1 MFLVAQTFHPRLA
14 TNAAARLL
22 IARMA
27 DNEFTASPFRADE
40 QPELGDIK
48 INHNVVASIVRL
60 AASQVPGVSG
70 VGGGFTDDLSELFTK
85 REMDHRGVKIVE
97 DSADAYA
104 IEARIIITYGFE
116 IGKTALAVQLAVH
129 KQVMGM
135 TGKNV
140 SRVDVVVEGV
150 RLPADTAAPDKNDGL
165 WPDINPDTD

>member
-1 MFLVAQTFHPRLA
+1 LRKLFIPVLA

-22 IARMA
+22 IVRMA
-27 DNEFTASPFRADE
+27 DNEFTASPFRTDE

-70 VGGGFTDDLSELFTK
+70 VGGGFTDDLTELFTK

-97 DSADAYA
+97 DSDDAYA
-104 IEARIIITYGFE
+104 IEVRIIITYGFE

-140 SRVDVVVEGV
+140 SRVDVIVEGV
-150 RLPADTAAPDKNDGL
+150 RLSTDTATSDKNDPL
-165 WPDINPDTD
+165 WPDINTDTD